1 MCLLAF
7 SIMSDNN
14 DLKQVLQLL
23 TGLKV
28 FTIQDIRQATNN
40 LSSDAKIGQGKA
52 H

>member
-1 MCLLAF
+1 
-7 SIMSDNN
+7 MSDNS
-14 DLKQVLQLL
+14 DFKHVIQLL

-28 FTIQDIRQATNN
+28 FSLQDVRQATNN